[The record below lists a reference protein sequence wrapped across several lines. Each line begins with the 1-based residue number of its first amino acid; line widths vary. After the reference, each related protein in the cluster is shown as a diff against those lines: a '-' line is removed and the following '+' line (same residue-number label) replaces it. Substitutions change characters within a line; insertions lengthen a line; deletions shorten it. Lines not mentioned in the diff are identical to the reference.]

1 MTVSDIFILLIIV
14 GVCISLGQAIIG
26 YRKGGIIASTALGLF
41 GAYLGITL
49 SRLLDLPELF
59 TVQVGPES
67 VPIFWSVMGSGFFVI
82 FINIFLRRV

>member
-1 MTVSDIFILLIIV
+1 MTFTDIFILLIIV
-14 GVCISLGQAIIG
+14 AVCISFGQAIIG
-26 YRKGGIIASTALGLF
+26 YRKGGILASAALGIF

-67 VPIFWSVMGSGFFVI
+67 VPIFWSIMGSGFFVI
-82 FINIFLRRV
+82 FINMFLRRI